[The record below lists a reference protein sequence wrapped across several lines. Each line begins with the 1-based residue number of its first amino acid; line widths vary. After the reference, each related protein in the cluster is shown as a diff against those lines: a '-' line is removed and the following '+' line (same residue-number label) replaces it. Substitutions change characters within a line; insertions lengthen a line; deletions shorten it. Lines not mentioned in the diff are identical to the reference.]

1 MNLVDELLAEQQN
14 MKAAAGTFADWHD
27 SHDTP
32 ALEKYYRNLIPLT
45 KPGSGEQYA
54 FQVDLDVCSSCK
66 ACVSACHN
74 LNGLDDHETWRDVG
88 LLYGIGTDEPAVQTV
103 TTACHHCADPG
114 CLNGCPV
121 MAYDKDPETGIV
133 RHLDDQCI
141 GCQYCILKCPYDVPK
156 YSKKKG
162 IVRKCDMCHSRLS
175 AGEAPACVQACPNEA
190 IQIVKVTREEI
201 EARAK
206 ETRRLVAGAFDSSYT
221 LPSTRYL
228 SNRVDGE
235 KLRPADAYKIH
246 LEHTHWPLVIML
258 TLTQAAVGMTVVE
271 SFHRSFGLG
280 NSWEWL
286 TALAVFHLGLIASI
300 LHLGQPLK
308 AWRVFLGLRTSWLS
322 REVIGFGMLPP
333 ILLTVSALDWLP
345 MLERFRVFGAGIAAA
360 GAFMGLLCVF
370 CSVMVYADTRRPF
383 WNLPRTAGKFFGST
397 LVAGLAGSQIFQ
409 PSTMAYA
416 ILCIAL
422 VVKIAGELA
431 FLRHAR
437 AGEWSPD
444 KKSALAIL
452 GPLRGVLIGRLALA
466 VTGAAL
472 CGNVSLTAVGAMC
485 ILFGELAE
493 RYLFFRA
500 VTAPKMPGGI

>member
-14 MKAAAGTFADWHD
+14 MQAAAGTFAGWHE
-27 SHDTP
+27 SHDEP
-32 ALEKYYRNLIPLT
+32 AQAKYYRNLIPLT
-45 KPGSGEQYA
+45 KPGQGEQYA
-54 FQVDLDVCSSCK
+54 FQVDLDACSSCK
-66 ACVSACHN
+66 ACVSACHS
-74 LNGLDDHETWRDVG
+74 LNGLDDDETWRDVG
-88 LLYGIGTDEPAVQTV
+88 LLYGSDPDEPAVQTV
-103 TTACHHCADPG
+103 TTACHHCDDPA

-162 IVRKCDMCHSRLS
+162 IVRKCDMCHSRL
-175 AGEAPACVQACPNEA
+175 AVGEAPACVQACPNEA
-190 IQIVKVTREEI
+190 IQIVKISREEI
-201 EARAK
+201 LARAA
-206 ETRRLVAGAFDSSYT
+206 ETGTLVAGAFDSSYT
-221 LPSTRYL
+221 LPSTRYI
-228 SNRVDGE
+228 STRTDRE

-258 TLTQAAVGMTVVE
+258 TLTQTAVGMTAVE
-271 SFHRSFGLG
+271 SLQRLSGTA
-280 NSWEWL
+280 NSWTWL
-286 TALAVFHLGLIASI
+286 AAVAIFHVGLIASI

-333 ILLTVSALDWLP
+333 ILLAVSALDWLP
-345 MLERFRVFGAGIAAA
+345 MLERFRNFGAGVAVA

-370 CSVMVYADTRRPF
+370 CSVMVYADTRRSF
-383 WNLPRTAGKFFGST
+383 WNLRRTGGKFFGTT
-397 LVAGLAGSQIFQ
+397 LVAGLAGTLVFQ
-409 PSTMAYA
+409 PSNTAYA
-416 ILCIAL
+416 ILCIGVIL
-422 VVKIAGELA
+422 KIAGELA

-437 AGEWSPD
+437 AAEWSAD

-452 GPLRGVLIGRLALA
+452 GPLCGALILRLMLA
-466 VTGAAL
+466 SAGIFL
-472 CGNVSLTAVGAMC
+472 CGNMSLAGVGAVC
-485 ILFGELAE
+485 VLLGELVE